1 MITCHVLLVLVL
13 PEALAIDFRSQSL
26 KRLEQPQS
34 GWTPAEPTGRNPYQ
48 QFENLPTL
56 VPSDGLFEPPYSN
69 GIYVPSFPI
78 VGGMFTTTETVP
90 IVTNPSPSPSS
101 SQPTATPTS
110 TQSTVT
116 VWTTTASAKPKAKM
130 SKLSSRPVKNETAGG
145 TAAHV
150 SVPSHRLLNDILV
163 IPSSRRLYILAI
175 IPIHE
180 SADSQGFECG
190 RVDVNGF
197 LRLAAFLDALAQV
210 NSNRILKETGLSL
223 GAVIIDSCSSDL
235 RTVADLFELLSGT
248 NIQKSDVVAIVRDDG
263 AHLPNVDKLVNQL
276 RLPSVNTFF
285 STKPQPLT
293 TGTLPLMSSV
303 LEAMFGLLAHTN
315 STCVSVLH
323 DELHDYS
330 AGLLAELSVARGVCL
345 EQTIQLKAASKSD
358 MQTALRRLLLTE
370 ARIVIVLLG
379 DENWL
384 DLMKAMRSEL
394 VSFNLTI
401 VGDRRSVH
409 IAGRF
414 ILLSPQQ
421 PQWSASKRFLEQW
434 PQFDQLLL
442 TVSPQKPSQQSQLL
456 KLASKIATLPFPQH
470 WLRQFWATA
479 FQCHIDG
486 EANPPG
492 QQFSK
497 ACSHKQNLN
506 ISAIAPDL
514 DISPISIAVNTI
526 AHATRKLVDEV
537 CPGALIQ
544 HLSDC
549 INDPH
554 DLLYST
560 MLQLQFWD
568 PLSSAMI
575 SFNDTTAFR
584 DHPVVVNRVMFDA
597 QLESEPIAE
606 WNSLTGFTYAGA
618 AELVMEE
625 RDGSRVPLQSTC
637 LRSKCSS
644 DLARRSVSSVSQS
657 FRESLNS
664 VAVLVYTICAVLAF
678 FICLMCLY
686 QQVVCKAETFRFFT
700 AFTFGGV
707 AALCLVSIAFFMT
720 PNLLSCFVRR
730 VLFPIAVSAV
740 FAPITVKSLCIW
752 RAEVLASRGEVR
764 RAVSHHSSLLFW
776 LCPAIVLLQIVI
788 SSEWAVFESST
799 QLTFVVSAYHGDAWR
814 CAPGDNFEHRILWS
828 SILTG
833 LMIVTALVFSTLTVR
848 RVESRQN
855 ILISVLA
862 IVLIVSLYIGL
873 PLIAYRRRDII
884 FAAVQLAL
892 CFVIVLISYCRRAF
906 DAGEN
911 DSSNISLVPSSGR
924 QSQQI
929 QPPYWVDTRMNR
941 LTQQKNYEIYNTAAT
956 VQQRKAEEEGRKQ
969 AARTNSHLAHVR
981 SDSYD
986 VAPIPV
992 VKYGLNEFVMDDEND
1007 EPHQARL

>member
-1 MITCHVLLVLVL
+1 FCDHTDKHQPVSVV
-13 PEALAIDFRSQSL
+13 SL
-26 KRLEQPQS
+26 
-34 GWTPAEPTGRNPYQ
+34 NPKLSL
-48 QFENLPTL
+48 N
-56 VPSDGLFEPPYSN
+56 
-69 GIYVPSFPI
+69 
-78 VGGMFTTTETVP
+78 
-90 IVTNPSPSPSS
+90 
-101 SQPTATPTS
+101 QPT
-110 TQSTVT
+110 
-116 VWTTTASAKPKAKM
+116 
-130 SKLSSRPVKNETAGG
+130 
-145 TAAHV
+145 
-150 SVPSHRLLNDILV
+150 I
-163 IPSSRRLYILAI
+163 
-175 IPIHE
+175 
-180 SADSQGFECG
+180 
-190 RVDVNGF
+190 VDV
-197 LRLAAFLDALAQV
+197 QV
-210 NSNRILKETGLSL
+210 
-223 GAVIIDSCSSDL
+223 
-235 RTVADLFELLSGT
+235 
-248 NIQKSDVVAIVRDDG
+248 
-263 AHLPNVDKLVNQL
+263 
-276 RLPSVNTFF
+276 
-285 STKPQPLT
+285 
-293 TGTLPLMSSV
+293 
-303 LEAMFGLLAHTN
+303 
-315 STCVSVLH
+315 
-323 DELHDYS
+323 
-330 AGLLAELSVARGVCL
+330 
-345 EQTIQLKAASKSD
+345 
-358 MQTALRRLLLTE
+358 
-370 ARIVIVLLG
+370 
-379 DENWL
+379 
-384 DLMKAMRSEL
+384 
-394 VSFNLTI
+394 
-401 VGDRRSVH
+401 

-434 PQFDQLLL
+434 PQFDQLLHTIAEKRFFKYTFDIQNPFL
-442 TVSPQKPSQQSQLL
+442 QVSPQKPSQQSQLL

-486 EANPPG
+486 ES
-492 QQFSK
+492 FR

-514 DISPISIAVNTI
+514 DISPISIAVRRLFHRSFVHESEPRRI
-526 AHATRKLVDEV
+526 S
-537 CPGALIQ
+537 GALIQ

-568 PLSSAMI
+568 PLSMI

-584 DHPVVVNRVMFDA
+584 DHPVVVNRVI
-597 QLESEPIAE
+597 EPIAE
-606 WNSLTGFTYAGA
+606 WSSLTGFTYAGA

-637 LRSKCSS
+637 LRFPSGNIHDIQVKMLLSRIAQQ
-644 DLARRSVSSVSQS
+644 LPI
-657 FRESLNS
+657 L
-664 VAVLVYTICAVLAF
+664 VLAF

-740 FAPITVKSLCIW
+740 FAPITVKVS
-752 RAEVLASRGEVR
+752 ESG
-764 RAVSHHSSLLFW
+764 AVSHHSSLLFW

-884 FAAVQLAL
+884 F
-892 CFVIVLISYCRRAF
+892 
-906 DAGEN
+906 
-911 DSSNISLVPSSGR
+911 
-924 QSQQI
+924 I

-956 VQQRKAEEEGRKQ
+956 VQQRKAEEGERNLLHGVYSGPT
-969 AARTNSHLAHVR
+969 ARRLARDSSMMCR
-981 SDSYD
+981 S
-986 VAPIPV
+986 
-992 VKYGLNEFVMDDEND
+992 
-1007 EPHQARL
+1007 